1 MLKEIIAVFIG
12 GGIGSIL
19 RFLLNKIEIVSE
31 NNYPYS
37 TFISN
42 VVGCFILGLVLGYF
56 IKNGSNNST
65 LFVFLTVGL
74 CGGFTTFSTFSNENL
89 QLIQNGHILSFLIYT
104 LLRLILGIMFVYFG
118 TIFYKNM

>member
-1 MLKEIIAVFIG
+1 MLKEIVAVFIG
-12 GGIGSIL
+12 GGIGSVL

-89 QLIQNGHILSFLIYT
+89 QLLQNGHILSFLIYT
-104 LLRLILGIMFVYFG
+104 LLSLILGIMFVYFG
-118 TIFYKNM
+118 TIFYKNL

>member
-104 LLRLILGIMFVYFG
+104 LLSLTLGVMFVYFG
-118 TIFYKNM
+118 TIFYKNL

>member
-104 LLRLILGIMFVYFG
+104 LLSLILGIMFVYFG

>member
-12 GGIGSIL
+12 GGIGSVL

-104 LLRLILGIMFVYFG
+104 LLSLILGIMFVYFG
-118 TIFYKNM
+118 TIFYKNL

>member
-118 TIFYKNM
+118 TIFYKNL